1 MKPQQGS
8 TLIITVVIL
17 FAVTMIGLYAM
28 RGTIIQDKMTAN
40 INNKTATVNTAED
53 GATQFLN
60 WFSDRFKTGGAGW
73 PTGTDQETAWRGN
86 IASGLIPYTNPVGN
100 DVSINIQHG
109 RYYWVDT
116 TKALTTATGAS
127 CSNPCW
133 DDTNKQVTVQITGNI
148 VKGTGSDSKIIGTSV
163 YQAKFAAPKQIK
175 LPDLPAALTLAG
187 RVQSGKYEANSNN
200 FSINGD
206 NKLAIATM
214 DIASKDVIV
223 KHIQDTSSGNGN
235 GNGNGNGGKGSPSK
249 NKELDYIGGVD
260 CPATGACVK
269 DTNLGLWG
277 DANQVIN
284 LVKSIVPSYPQVP
297 STPIPNVTY
306 VNGDTGK
313 ITNCTGIIIINGDV
327 TDGKSTCGDINGV
340 LIILGGLYH
349 IDGGG
354 NLNINGAVYVANIQ
368 LNPTGGYQFG
378 NTEFSVNGGGGFAIN
393 YSNQWMSGGSGLGYT
408 AKTSIIAWNDI
419 L

>member
-1 MKPQQGS
+1 MKKQQGS
-8 TLIITVVIL
+8 VLIITVVVL
-17 FAVTMIGLYAM
+17 FAATMISLYAM
-28 RGTIIQDKMTAN
+28 RGTIFQDKMTAN
-40 INNKTATVNTAED
+40 INNKVMTINAAED

-60 WFSDRFKTGGAGW
+60 WFGGRFKTGGSGW
-73 PTGTDQETAWRGN
+73 PDESVQATVWQGN
-86 IASGLIPYTNPVGN
+86 IGNGLIPYTNPEGN
-100 DVSINIQHG
+100 DVSNNLRHG
-109 RYYWVDT
+109 QYYWVDT
-116 TKALTTATGAS
+116 TRALTTATGAS

-148 VKGTGSDSKIIGTSV
+148 VKGTGGDSKIIGTSV

-187 RVQSGKYEANSNN
+187 RVQSGKYEANSRN

-223 KHIQDTSSGNGN
+223 KHIQDTSSG
-235 GNGNGNGGKGSPSK
+235 GGKGSPSK

-277 DANQVIN
+277 DANQVID
-284 LVKSIVPSYPQVP
+284 LVKSIVPSYPHVP

-349 IDGGG
+349 INGGG

-368 LNPTGGYQFG
+368 PNPTGGYQFD
-378 NTEFSVNGGGGFAIN
+378 NTEFTVNGGGGFAIN